1 MARRLCCS
9 AAFSEMRQLQLL
21 IDNILWEDT
30 DVILFDWEGTG
41 NALIVIKDT
50 DFTSTA
56 RASLI
61 VVGGP
66 NYVHQIGFADLPW
79 LVSFGE
85 LPLLHYC
92 HLTVLQVLLIVE
104 SSDVV
109 LEGLE
114 CSFSRVIG
122 GLQLIGID
130 RKSHQ
135 EGLEARGVG
144 ILAPLS
150 HRDLNNNSKYLTKLD

>member
-1 MARRLCCS
+1 M
-9 AAFSEMRQLQLL
+9 
-21 IDNILWEDT
+21 
-30 DVILFDWEGTG
+30 
-41 NALIVIKDT
+41 
-50 DFTSTA
+50 
-56 RASLI
+56 
-61 VVGGP
+61 
-66 NYVHQIGFADLPW
+66 
-79 LVSFGE
+79 
-85 LPLLHYC
+85 
-92 HLTVLQVLLIVE
+92 LQVLLIVE

-135 EGLEARGVG
+135 EGLEARRVG

-150 HRDLNNNSKYLTKLD
+150 HRDLNNTFNYYTTLH